1 MSDKPD
7 IFNIERFAI
16 NDGPGIRTAVFFQ
29 GCPLRCKWCANPES
43 QMIGKHSRT
52 ISCDE
57 LFDIVLRDKDYYDES
72 GGGVTLTGGE
82 ALLQINS
89 VLPFL
94 ESCRKSGISIAIETC
109 GCISIEK
116 VEIALIYAD
125 LFLFD
130 IKTLDRDLF
139 TEYTGG
145 SLDTVMRAFRRICS
159 DDPRKIIVRVPVIP
173 TFNET
178 EIPQIIDFAAV
189 HGITELHLLPYHTL
203 GVAKYKQLGR
213 RYEFSVTESLD
224 PAVLKQYIPL
234 GKKAGIRIKIGG

>member
-1 MSDKPD
+1 MSEKMPD

-29 GCPLRCKWCANPES
+29 GCPLSCKWCANPES
-43 QMIGKHSRT
+43 QMFGKHSRT

-57 LFDIVLRDKDYYDES
+57 LFAIVMRDKDYYDES

-109 GCISIEK
+109 GCVGIGQVEK
-116 VEIALIYAD
+116 ALGYAD

-130 IKTLDRDLF
+130 IKTLDSDRF

-145 SLDTVMRAFRRICS
+145 KLDIVMRAF
-159 DDPRKIIVRVPVIP
+159 D
-173 TFNET
+173 
-178 EIPQIIDFAAV
+178 
-189 HGITELHLLPYHTL
+189 
-203 GVAKYKQLGR
+203 
-213 RYEFSVTESLD
+213 
-224 PAVLKQYIPL
+224 
-234 GKKAGIRIKIGG
+234 